1 MVIKSMPPLGS
12 EVLVGSDGG
21 GVEGAVLAV
30 EAVEGEFGVGPTGM
44 PGSA

>member
-1 MVIKSMPPLGS
+1 MIKSMPPLGS

-21 GVEGAVLAV
+21 GVEGAVLV
-30 EAVEGEFGVGPTGM
+30 VEGFGVGPTGM

>member
-1 MVIKSMPPLGS
+1 LVIKSMPPLGS

-21 GVEGAVLAV
+21 VEGAVLAV
-30 EAVEGEFGVGPTGM
+30 EAVEEEFEVGPTGT

>member
-1 MVIKSMPPLGS
+1 MKSMPPLGS
-12 EVLVGSDGG
+12 EVLAGSGGG

-30 EAVEGEFGVGPTGM
+30 EGFGVGPTGI

>member
-1 MVIKSMPPLGS
+1 MIKSMPTLGS
-12 EVLVGSDGG
+12 EVLMGSDGG
-21 GVEGAVLAV
+21 GVGGAALAV

>member
-1 MVIKSMPPLGS
+1 VIKSMPLLGS

-21 GVEGAVLAV
+21 GVGGAVLAV
-30 EAVEGEFGVGPTGM
+30 EAVEGVRVGPTGM

>member
-1 MVIKSMPPLGS
+1 VIKSMPPVGS

-21 GVEGAVLAV
+21 VEGAVLAV
-30 EAVEGEFGVGPTGM
+30 EGFGVGPTGT

>member
-1 MVIKSMPPLGS
+1 VIKSMPLPAS

-21 GVEGAVLAV
+21 GVEGAALAV